1 MRLITQ
7 KEFQEYVGK
16 FFKEVLCKPCQ
27 PLGCKGMFLPWKS
40 GNWKGALQQWLA
52 CLLII
57 QTIIAVVSG
66 GGGGSGIFFI
76 PVYYYCAWNL

>member
-57 QTIIAVVSG
+57 QTIMALMSI
-66 GGGGSGIFFI
+66 SGIFFI

>member
-1 MRLITQ
+1 MRLITL

-27 PLGCKGMFLPWKS
+27 PLGCKGMFFPWES

-57 QTIIAVVSG
+57 QTIMALMPPFT
-66 GGGGSGIFFI
+66 GIFFI